1 MTEYFDFQNLFSLSV
16 IGGGVR
22 AGGGEEEVESNPPRD
37 GDVSP
42 LMDVPIFRLRR
53 CTNFY

>member
-22 AGGGEEEVESNPPRD
+22 AGGEEEVESNPPRD

-42 LMDVPIFRLRR
+42 LMDVLIFRLRR

>member
-22 AGGGEEEVESNPPRD
+22 AGGEEEVESNPPRD
-37 GDVSP
+37 GDVSL
-42 LMDVPIFRLRR
+42 LMDVLIFRLCR

>member
-1 MTEYFDFQNLFSLSV
+1 M
-16 IGGGVR
+16 R
-22 AGGGEEEVESNPPRD
+22 AGGGGEEEVETKPPRD

-42 LMDVPIFRLRR
+42 LMDVPIFRLCR